1 MAKATCFIERCAD
14 GLVYS
19 TYSLL
24 QQFEGLIVEAYNCL
38 RKHASV
44 YITLLLL
51 LDRASPTIDLKQ
63 GRKTLER
70 ELIQRFNIGKVLRAS
85 G

>member
-1 MAKATCFIERCAD
+1 M
-14 GLVYS
+14 
-19 TYSLL
+19 
-24 QQFEGLIVEAYNCL
+24 EAYNCL